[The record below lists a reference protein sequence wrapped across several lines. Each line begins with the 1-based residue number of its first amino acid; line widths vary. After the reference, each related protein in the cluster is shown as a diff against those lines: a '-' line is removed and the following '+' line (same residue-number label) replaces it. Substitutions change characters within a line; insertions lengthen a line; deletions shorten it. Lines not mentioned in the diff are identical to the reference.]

1 MKKLKSTAIL
11 LLTAVIWGLA
21 FVAQRVGA
29 EHVGSFT
36 FNGVRFALGS
46 LSLVPV
52 ILLFER
58 GKTPADVRKKTFFYG
73 AVAGVILFCASN
85 LQQFG
90 VELTQSAGKS
100 AFITGLYTVLVPI
113 VYMFFGRKTGINVW
127 IGAGFAVV
135 GLYLLCGAS
144 GPIGWGDLCLFVG
157 TLFWTAH
164 IIVLDRAASQVRLI
178 RFSCIQFAV
187 CAVLGL
193 ICAFIFED
201 ISLSALRSAA
211 LPILYGGI
219 MSSGVAYTC
228 QVIGQ
233 RDADP
238 TAAAIVLSTESL
250 WAAVGGLVI
259 LQEKMSAPAYIGCA
273 LMLCGIIVSQVKL
286 GRKKN
291 GAQKG

>member
-11 LLTAVIWGLA
+11 LLAAVIWGVS

-58 GKTPADVRKKTFFYG
+58 GKTPADVRKKTLYYG

-100 AFITGLYTVLVPI
+100 AFITGLYTVLVPV
-113 VYMFFGRKTGINVW
+113 VYMFFGKKTGVNIW
-127 IGAGFAVV
+127 ISAGFAVV

-144 GPIGWGDLCLFVG
+144 GPIGWGDLCLFISAF
-157 TLFWTAH
+157 LLAIH
-164 IIVLDRAASQVRLI
+164 IIFIDRAASQVRLI

-193 ICAFIFED
+193 ICALIFED
-201 ISLSALRSAA
+201 ISLCALRSAA
-211 LPILYGGI
+211 FPILYGGI
-219 MSSGVAYTC
+219 MSSGVACTC

-286 GRKKN
+286 GRRKN